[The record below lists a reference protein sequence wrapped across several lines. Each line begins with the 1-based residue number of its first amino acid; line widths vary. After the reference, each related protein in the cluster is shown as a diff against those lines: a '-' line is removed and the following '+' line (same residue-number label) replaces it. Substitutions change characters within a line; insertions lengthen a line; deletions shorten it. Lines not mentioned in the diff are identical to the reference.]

1 MLNYNFECLLT
12 FSTLSRTLLALMLL
26 ELQRGALLEKC
37 LQSLSLSP
45 LFANDKVRNSL
56 EKNARNSSFVTV
68 V

>member
-1 MLNYNFECLLT
+1 
-12 FSTLSRTLLALMLL
+12 MLL

-56 EKNARNSSFVTV
+56 EKNARNSYFVTV